1 MRGYGTAAETAPA
14 ATDPPEGEE
23 SRTIRVGIA
32 EFRVGQAGDRIRSSG
47 FGSCV
52 GVVCYDPGTGVGG
65 LAHVM
70 LPETD
75 DPAPERPG
83 KYANTAI
90 PALLDALSEAGATD
104 LRAKLA
110 GGSDMFEFASTDQS
124 VGERNAA
131 AVERELADASVPV
144 RGRDIGGDHGRSL
157 SLDVASG
164 DLLVSSAADG
174 DLTL

>member
-1 MRGYGTAAETAPA
+1 MRVYGSAAETAPA
-14 ATDPPEGEE
+14 ATDPTEGEE
-23 SRTIRVGIA
+23 PRTIRVGIA
-32 EFRVGQAGDRIRSSG
+32 ELRTGRAGDRIRSSG

-52 GVVCYDPGTGVGG
+52 GVACYDPEAGVGG

-83 KYANTAI
+83 KYANTAV
-90 PALLDALSEAGATD
+90 PALLSALHEAGATG

-110 GGSDMFEFASTDQS
+110 GGSDMFEFSSTDES

-131 AVERELADASVPV
+131 AVERELAAAGVPI
-144 RGRDIGGDHGRSL
+144 RGRDVGGDHGRSL

-164 DLLVSSAADG
+164 DLLVTSAADG